1 MQAHRLL
8 FRAGICASLALAFG
22 AQAQVARVA
31 PGTPSPAKTVNTQ
44 AAAAFGLP
52 RAAGLS
58 SPNPNSL
65 TAGSTAV
72 NIGSSATTAPG
83 PSTGI
88 GTGTTGAGT
97 TGGGGG
103 GTTVG
108 TGTTDPGTGGST
120 DGSAGNGTGTG
131 TGTVVGSGAVTTGGF
146 GATAVMGAGAGT
158 NLPAPRQGA
167 SMGPGPYTGV
177 EVAGSFLTAD
187 ANGDRELSR
196 ADATRLS
203 IMTFAFEEMDANHD
217 GVVTRSEYETSF
229 GR

>member
-1 MQAHRLL
+1 
-8 FRAGICASLALAFG
+8 
-22 AQAQVARVA
+22 
-31 PGTPSPAKTVNTQ
+31 
-44 AAAAFGLP
+44 
-52 RAAGLS
+52 
-58 SPNPNSL
+58 
-65 TAGSTAV
+65 V

-146 GATAVMGAGAGT
+146 GATAVMGAGT

-177 EVAGSFLTAD
+177 EVAGSFLSAD

-196 ADATRLS
+196 AEATRLS
-203 IMTFAFEEMDANHD
+203 IMPFAFEEMDANHD